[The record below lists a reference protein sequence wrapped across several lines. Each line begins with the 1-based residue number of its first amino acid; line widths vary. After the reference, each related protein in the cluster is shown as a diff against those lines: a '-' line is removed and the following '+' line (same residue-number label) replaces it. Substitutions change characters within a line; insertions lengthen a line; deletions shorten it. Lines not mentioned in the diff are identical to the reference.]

1 MYPPQWQLSA
11 AKSFLCIFISVMTA
25 IVVSLGI
32 IMLVIYLV
40 FKPRN
45 PEFQVNSAQLTSL
58 TLSGYYLTA
67 KWNFDIIISNP
78 NRKLDISYNPVSATV
93 FYSKQ
98 INQFGPISNI
108 PLKPFHQPKKSKAV
122 VRFETR
128 VTNLFVGNGVASGI
142 VNGQFHHSL
151 QFGVEFRAY
160 VMRKGLFHPKNSWLK
175 VTCAPMNFVIGFRAA
190 IWDLERPVKC
200 KI

>member
-1 MYPPQWQLSA
+1 
-11 AKSFLCIFISVMTA
+11 MTA

-32 IMLVIYLV
+32 IMLIVYLV

-45 PEFQVNSAQLTSL
+45 PEFQVNSAQLTFL
-58 TLSGYYLTA
+58 TLTGNYLTA
-67 KWNFDIIISNP
+67 KWNIDIIISNP
-78 NRKLDISYNPVSATV
+78 NKKLDISYNPVSATV
-93 FYSKQ
+93 FYSKD

-108 PLKPFHQPKKSKAV
+108 PLKPFYQPKKSKAV
-122 VRFETR
+122 VRFETQ
-128 VTNLFVGNGVASGI
+128 VTNLFVSSGVASGI

-151 QFGVEFRAY
+151 QFGVEFRAF
-160 VMRKGLFHPKNSWLK
+160 VMRTGLFHPKNSWFK
-175 VTCAPMNFVIGFRAA
+175 VTCAPINFVVGSTAA